1 MRKRSRCVLMTNA
14 SVLVL
19 VPWCSR
25 GGVAQLYQTSPD
37 SSVLDHLALLK
48 SCGCVPKYPAS
59 DSVSGDGHVESMAPE
74 SRVRA

>member
-1 MRKRSRCVLMTNA
+1 MTYA
-14 SVLVL
+14 SVLV

-25 GGVAQLYQTSPD
+25 GGVARLYQTSPD

-48 SCGCVPKYPAS
+48 PCGGVPKHPVS
-59 DSVSGDGHVESMAPE
+59 DLVSGDDHVESMAPE